1 MKKKVKCFTAIL
13 LALAIL
19 SASAYAAL
27 DSNAY
32 ISSGEA
38 HIARKGGGKIAVEF
52 TVIGTDIMDTIGA
65 HLVTVYRATG
75 DAPDVGK
82 DELID
87 SFYYKT
93 YTGNPP
99 MMGSETGIYNSNIPL
114 TVESGE
120 RYYATLV
127 FYASLDG
134 DGDDMWYTTK
144 IVTA

>member
-1 MKKKVKCFTAIL
+1 MKKIAIRIITI
-13 LALAIL
+13 IL
-19 SASAYAAL
+19 VISIVCAYASATL

-32 ISSGEA
+32 IRSAEA
-38 HIARKGGGKIAVEF
+38 HIAKISDGEIAVKF
-52 TVIGTDIMDTIGA
+52 TVIGTGIMDTIGA
-65 HLVTVYRATG
+65 HKITVYRATG

-87 SFYYKT
+87 SFYYDT

-99 MMGSETGIYNSNIPL
+99 MMGSDSVMYNGSIPL

-120 RYYATLV
+120 RYYATLI

-134 DGDDMWYTTK
+134 GGDDMWYTTK
-144 IVTA
+144 IVEA